1 MADDPRRLECRRVW
15 VVDPLD
21 GTQEF
26 VERIPEWCIS
36 VGLVEDGCTVA
47 GGICNPSTGQVFSV
61 RWMTA

>member
-21 GTQEF
+21 GTREF

-36 VGLVEDGCTVA
+36 VGLVEDGCPVA